1 MLQLI
6 WSIVSALV
14 ALAVGLFVVSIM
26 IMYIVFF
33 IKELKKAAKE

>member
-1 MLQLI
+1 MLHLI
-6 WSIVSALV
+6 WNFIGALV

-33 IKELKKAAKE
+33 IKELKKAAKD